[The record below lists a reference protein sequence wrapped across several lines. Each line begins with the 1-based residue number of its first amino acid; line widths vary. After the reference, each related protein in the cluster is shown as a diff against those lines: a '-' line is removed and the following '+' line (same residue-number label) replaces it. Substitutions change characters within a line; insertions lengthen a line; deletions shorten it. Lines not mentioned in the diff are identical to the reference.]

1 MSSASS
7 RNGYEDVE
15 TLRDAGGVAAVISRR
30 KSNGQLSVGFFKIF
44 DRDGD
49 EEKTAFMPRR
59 QIEGLRR
66 LLPVVEQRMDE
77 LEDVAREAARTA
89 GGGRR

>member
-7 RNGYEDVE
+7 RNGYEDVD
-15 TLRDAGGVAAVISRR
+15 TIRDAGGIVAVISRR
-30 KSNGQLSVGFFKIF
+30 KSNGQLSFGLFKVF

-59 QIEGLRR
+59 HTDAIRR
-66 LLPVVEQRMDE
+66 LLPIVERRMDE
-77 LEDVAREAARTA
+77 LEDHAREAARSN
-89 GGGRR
+89 GRGA